1 MSHEIVKD
9 KTINTS
15 CSDKVYHAHSNTTMS
30 SSQQSAFSDF
40 WLLPELVSRLRNYLS
55 LSDFASLCLV
65 CWNIHHRA
73 NPILYERISLDISQ
87 YKDTKALSTL
97 EALLAESP
105 ALANAVR
112 CLYIRFQDLRFTES
126 KNRTHHS
133 SLSGTITKCPH
144 LRELSILDHLPRPD
158 PISSHV
164 RRPYHGERS
173 INEMALLSALRSPSL
188 ENISLTLHESPQ
200 TPLRT
205 ATLPISETI
214 TRLRLDDAY
223 IEIET
228 LRNIIT
234 AVPRLRHLDLCLV
247 RYVDPGLEM
256 ADVDSH
262 LDIREFWAAV
272 KPVFAT
278 LESLQLEIAYDVR
291 TAIDMSSTLGGGEG
305 SQHGPF
311 GLMPSLQSCHKLKF
325 LEIAPEALLGWE
337 GDETVALSSVLPG
350 TLETLSFRPDFDW
363 WENSPWDFLPL
374 SEKVG
379 EYLKSLRHASLKH
392 LSIPC
397 DGHEAKRRKDAV
409 NSFAQL
415 CNGFGV
421 QIFLQIRS
429 TGPNANL
436 PARPPWAA

>member
-1 MSHEIVKD
+1 MSHVIFKD

-15 CSDKVYHAHSNTTMS
+15 CSNKVNHVHNTKMIS
-30 SSQQSAFSDF
+30 SSHQSAFSDF
-40 WLLPELVSRLRNYLS
+40 WLLPELVRRLRNYLS
-55 LSDFASLCLV
+55 QSELATLCLV
-65 CWNIHHRA
+65 CWDIHHRA
-73 NPILYERISLDISQ
+73 NPILYERISMDISQ
-87 YKDTKALSTL
+87 NKDTKALSTL

-112 CLYIRFQDLRFTES
+112 CLHIRFQDLRFTES
-126 KNRTHHS
+126 KHRTHHS

-144 LRELSILDHLPRPD
+144 LRELSILDYLLRPD
-158 PISSHV
+158 PISSCV
-164 RRPYHGERS
+164 RRPHHGERS

-188 ENISLTLHESPQ
+188 ENVSLTLHESPE

-247 RYVDPGLEM
+247 RYADPGLKM
-256 ADVDSH
+256 AKVDGH

-278 LESLQLEIAYDVR
+278 LESLHLEIDYWIC
-291 TAIDMSSTLGGGEG
+291 TAIDLGTLGGGEG

-311 GLMPSLQSCHKLKF
+311 GLLPSLRSCHKLKL
-325 LEIAPEALLGWE
+325 LEIAPEALLGWH
-337 GDETVALSSVLPG
+337 GDKTVALSSVLPDS
-350 TLETLSFRPDFDW
+350 LETLSLRPDFDW

-374 SEKVG
+374 SEKVE

-392 LSIPC
+392 LSMTCYADEVKHI
-397 DGHEAKRRKDAV
+397 EDAV
-409 NSFAQL
+409 NSVTQV
-415 CNGFGV
+415 CNGLGAQF
-421 QIFLQIRS
+421 FLQIQA
-429 TGPNANL
+429 TGPNASP